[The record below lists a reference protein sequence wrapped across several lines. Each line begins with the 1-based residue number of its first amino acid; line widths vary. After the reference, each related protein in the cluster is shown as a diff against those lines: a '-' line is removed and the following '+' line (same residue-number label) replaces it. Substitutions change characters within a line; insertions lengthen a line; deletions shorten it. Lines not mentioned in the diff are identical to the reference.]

1 MSAKKTSGAVMTSL
15 IVHGVAF
22 VIGGIYLVTQTQQ
35 FKTFIGAEVLQAKEP
50 PKPQVRKPVFKQI
63 KPSVPTTNTVVVKP
77 IQLKHRVTSVRTTSI
92 QPETV
97 LDFSNK
103 VVKLE
108 DPINPNIPKV
118 VSANAPVPQY
128 ITHADLPVS
137 GRSRRISI
145 FLTRRNGAKCRAR

>member
-15 IVHGVAF
+15 IVHGIAF

-63 KPSVPTTNTVVVKP
+63 KPTVPTTNTVVVE
-77 IQLKHRVTSVRTTSI
+77 QVQVKHRVTTALAVRTTSV

-97 LDFSNK
+97 LEFTNK
-103 VVKLE
+103 VIKL
-108 DPINPNIPKV
+108 DAPIYPNVPKV
-118 VSANAPVPQY
+118 VSANAPAPQ
-128 ITHADLPVS
+128 L
-137 GRSRRISI
+137 
-145 FLTRRNGAKCRAR
+145 